1 MDLTKRQLQII
12 DAAGKLLAS
21 GGIQNLTT
29 KKLAI
34 EMGFSEAALYR
45 HFKSKD
51 DIIFAMLTYLASNI
65 DKRINEII
73 NSDMDAI
80 EKLKTLFN
88 NQFTFFNKNTH
99 YLVAIFSDGLWENNE
114 KTHQAV
120 KQIMAVKQKH
130 LNFIFE
136 EGQNKNKI
144 TSNVNSKTLTHMIM
158 GIFRLHML
166 KWKMNDFKFD
176 LINSGNQLIA
186 DFIELIKFR
195 TE

>member
-51 DIIFAMLTYLASNI
+51 DIVFAMLTYLASNI
-65 DKRINEII
+65 DKRIGEII

-99 YLVAIFSDGLWENNE
+99 YLVAVFSDGLWENNE

-130 LNFIFE
+130 LNLIFE
-136 EGQNKNKI
+136 EGQSKNEM
-144 TSNVNSKTLTHMIM
+144 TSSVNSQTLTHMIM

-186 DFIELIKFR
+186 DFIKLIK
-195 TE
+195 E